1 MAWMVV
7 KGEYADYQV
16 LHVFEE
22 LEGEN
27 GAQRWAEEYNDGVGY
42 GSCRA
47 QVEEIG
53 LTRSGEVPPPVYPLV
68 VDGDAWAT
76 SPRLLIG

>member
-27 GAQRWAEEYNDGVGY
+27 GAKQWAENYNERVSH
-42 GSCRA
+42 GSSRA

-53 LTRSGEVPPPVYPLV
+53 LTLSGEVPQ
-68 VDGDAWAT
+68 
-76 SPRLLIG
+76 